1 MFITFTFMYR
11 DYDSEFETAEY
22 GFNNTYDEYDASEYA
37 RYANDMRRNPS
48 SIMKSTW
55 NTCDFYHPIGGL
67 FFFCCLYGRTNHVCI
82 N

>member
-37 RYANDMRRNPS
+37 RYANDMRS
-48 SIMKSTW
+48 Q
-55 NTCDFYHPIGGL
+55 PIVD
-67 FFFCCLYGRTNHVCI
+67 YEIYMEHM
-82 N
+82 